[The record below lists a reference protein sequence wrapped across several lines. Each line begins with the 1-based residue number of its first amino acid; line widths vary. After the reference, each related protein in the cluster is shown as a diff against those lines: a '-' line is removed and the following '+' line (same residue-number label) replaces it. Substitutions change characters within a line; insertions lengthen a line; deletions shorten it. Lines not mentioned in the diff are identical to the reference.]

1 MRVSSGQVVIRIDAL
16 DLHAPAGAPPV
27 CVGFGC
33 FGLFRDVVSG
43 RTLTLEQGAE
53 FAAAIDQVVA
63 EARRLKL
70 EEEELQERMPKIRV
84 ARGGWQV
91 PLRSSWPLR
100 GLWKDCSD
108 RGADVEVQSDP
119 SAGAQAALSRF
130 IGEDT
135 HAHGAAALTLQHK
148 QDKQRAGDV
157 ASDSSNEVAVRL
169 KLARRL
175 VERVGGSEHDAL
187 AVTHRL
193 DALAPS
199 LIQDLPRLPC
209 ASLLVR
215 VLVNPTEADM
225 MAVLKHAG
233 HASLLDEIDLR
244 ARHLARKQRAA
255 PESDVEVEVD
265 EEEAALRQEELLMR
279 AGMCC
284 TGPAALAAAAAAAA
298 FGPRTCWHA
307 VSWQRP

>member
-1 MRVSSGQVVIRIDAL
+1 
-16 DLHAPAGAPPV
+16 
-27 CVGFGC
+27 VGYGC

-70 EEEELQERMPKIRV
+70 AEEELQERMPKIRV

-91 PLRSSWPLR
+91 PLRSTWPLR

-108 RGADVEVQSDP
+108 GGADIDVQSDP

-135 HAHGAAALTLQHK
+135 YAHGAAALTLQHK
-148 QDKQRAGDV
+148 QDKQRAGDP
-157 ASDSSNEVAVRL
+157 ASDGANQVPVRL

-175 VERVGGSEHDAL
+175 GERVGGSEHDAL
-187 AVTHRL
+187 AVTQRL
-193 DALAPS
+193 DALAPT

-209 ASLLVR
+209 ASLLLR

-244 ARHLARKQRAA
+244 ARDLVRKQRVA
-255 PESDVEVEVD
+255 PESDVDVD

-284 TGPAALAAAAAAAA
+284 AGPAAAAAAAAA
-298 FGPRTCWHA
+298 FGPRICWHA
-307 VSWQRP
+307 VSWQP